1 MSVQLQANAAK
12 ASQGNNT
19 VTPNANDAAA
29 LKNEFMTLMI
39 AQIQNQDPTNP
50 MDANEY
56 VSQLATFSQVES
68 LEHMRQNQTTQ
79 MMMMENLGIVQSASL
94 IGKNA
99 MVPADSVELDG
110 DTVKGKV
117 YLDHAVESLDI
128 ELVNDQGEVVSTINL
143 GSQEKGDIAFAI
155 DPQAL
160 GLPKGEYELKV
171 AAKAGEKTVEAKS
184 FLSAPITKIHF
195 ISAQGMMMAEMGHG
209 LGTVSVL
216 DISEV
221 S

>member
-1 MSVQLQANAAK
+1 MSVQLQADAA
-12 ASQGNNT
+12 SNPQGSNT
-19 VTPNANDAAA
+19 VTPNANDAAS

-94 IGKNA
+94 IGKEA
-99 MVPADSVELDG
+99 MVPATEFELDSEAV
-110 DTVKGKV
+110 DGKI
-117 YLDHAVESLDI
+117 YLEHSVESLDI
-128 ELVNDQGEVVSTINL
+128 ELVNEQGETVSTITL
-143 GSQEKGDIAFAI
+143 GSQEQGDIPFTI
-155 DPQAL
+155 DPEAL

-171 AAKAGEKTVEAKS
+171 AAKEGEKSIEAKS

>member
-1 MSVQLQANAAK
+1 MSVQLQADAA
-12 ASQGNNT
+12 SNPQGNNT
-19 VTPNANDAAA
+19 VVPNGNDAAS

-68 LEHMRQNQTTQ
+68 LEHMRNNQATQ

-94 IGKNA
+94 IGKEA
-99 MVPADSVELDG
+99 MVPATEFELDG
-110 DTVKGKV
+110 EAVDGKI
-117 YLDHAVESLDI
+117 YLEHSVESLDI
-128 ELVNDQGEVVSTINL
+128 ELVNEQGETVSTINL
-143 GSQEKGDIAFAI
+143 GSQEKGDIGFTI
-155 DPQAL
+155 DPEAL

-171 AAKAGEKTVEAKS
+171 AAKEGENTVEAKS

-195 ISAQGMMMAEMGHG
+195 ISAKGMMMAEMGHG